1 MDRAMVHAGSINETT
16 SINLAV
22 IGFVRA
28 THTKWVALLFGVYN
42 SLHMSL
48 SELLTTF
55 ANNLLPILLVGGAG
69 FTLGKFL
76 TVDSRSLGRVVFYV
90 FSPLLIFDLMI
101 KSELNLKQAL
111 TTVVYTA
118 SVIAVMGFL
127 AFIFGKLFRLEK
139 SYLLAVI
146 LTVAFGNTGNYG
158 LPLVKFSFGDDAL
171 AVASIFYVTT
181 TILFNTVGVVIASIG
196 HMDLKSAV
204 LGLFKLPSIYGVVL
218 ALIIKAL
225 SFQLPLPISR
235 TIEIAA
241 NCAIPVM
248 LILLGLELTR
258 IQWSHN
264 FRALGLGVAAKLLLG
279 PLVGLLLAKL
289 YGMQGSVYQGNIL
302 EAAMPAAVATTVV
315 AAEYRLEPALVTAIV
330 FLGTALSP
338 LTLTPL
344 IVYLAR

>member
-1 MDRAMVHAGSINETT
+1 
-16 SINLAV
+16 
-22 IGFVRA
+22 
-28 THTKWVALLFGVYN
+28 
-42 SLHMSL
+42 MSFN
-48 SELLTTF
+48 ELLTTF

-69 FTLGKFL
+69 FVLGKLL

-90 FSPLLIFDLMI
+90 FSPLLVFDLMI
-101 KSELNLKQAL
+101 KSKLNLGQAF
-111 TTVVYTA
+111 TTVGYTA
-118 SVIAVMGFL
+118 SVIAVMGSL
-127 AFIFGKLFRLEK
+127 AFIFGKLFRLERPH
-139 SYLLAVI
+139 LLAVI

-158 LPLVKFSFGDDAL
+158 LPLVKFAFGNDAL
-171 AVASIFYVTT
+171 AVASLFYVTT

-204 LGLFKLPSIYGVVL
+204 LGLFKLPSIYGVML
-218 ALIIKAL
+218 ALIIKTL
-225 SFQLPLPISR
+225 GFQLPLPISR

-241 NCAIPVM
+241 NGAIPVM

-264 FRALGLGVAAKLLLG
+264 FRALGLGVLVKLLLG
-279 PLVGLLLAKL
+279 PLVGLFLASL
-289 YGMQGSVYQGNIL
+289 FGLQHTVRQGNVL

-315 AAEYRLEPALVTAIV
+315 ATEYKLEPALVTAIV

-344 IVYLAR
+344 LVYLSR